1 MLYPFFH
8 PLMWNYTKSIDVYD
22 PNLIFKGL
30 KVIYEK
36 NKD

>member
-1 MLYPFFH
+1 M
-8 PLMWNYTKSIDVYD
+8 IDVYD

-36 NKD
+36 NQEDLLRRKEKESRM